1 MIFCYSRENKTHF
14 IREVSL
20 RYRHHACFV
29 KKAQERL
36 IRRTQTFSGTGR
48 LKALITLEQVNTS
61 VVDKINLNEHNCDG
75 EANWSGVVDFHC
87 MQMSLVI
94 SLLSIFVGND
104 ITSPE
109 SRPFI
114 FVYLFTR
121 TQSVR
126 KQIVNR
132 IRYKKVII
140 LRNIRLSIKQEVNN
154 FQRGKPVWFFTCVCS
169 MHFCG
174 ENYTVSKDAKR
185 KEERPEKRC
194 CPVYLSVV

>member
-1 MIFCYSRENKTHF
+1 M
-14 IREVSL
+14 
-20 RYRHHACFV
+20 
-29 KKAQERL
+29 
-36 IRRTQTFSGTGR
+36 
-48 LKALITLEQVNTS
+48 NTS
-61 VVDKINLNEHNCDG
+61 VVDKINLNEHNFDG

-140 LRNIRLSIKQEVNN
+140 LRNIRLSIK
-154 FQRGKPVWFFTCVCS
+154 
-169 MHFCG
+169 
-174 ENYTVSKDAKR
+174 
-185 KEERPEKRC
+185 
-194 CPVYLSVV
+194 